1 MISKYFEPLFR
12 MCLARQNKACEQSAA
27 RILKEQEGLCE
38 VDRRLLRIFSR
49 IEEYIF
55 PTKELLE
62 ELKSSRDFFLESGS
76 AEGAFLAARLI
87 AYHYSDMGSFGLA
100 SECFEECLT
109 YGSCLDEKYQSLIF
123 AGLAKNYFSSTE
135 AKVFSPENYPEYSR
149 MAIEK
154 AGDDPLLLAEAY
166 ISHGYDLWAKL
177 LWDELLA
184 HAQKLDA
191 LLEKEGLSGMWS
203 FVSEEYVLA
212 YIGLKNYPKAL
223 EYAQALHD
231 DAMTSGREYN
241 VAIFCGNL
249 AEIYALSGQYG
260 EALTSVKRALDIG
273 KKLDALSITVDG
285 SQALIRYSLLA
296 AGLDD
301 IMPNLKELSSDM
313 DTVYKQKYQTEFNEK
328 TSAIQMDF
336 LKKEREHE
344 KQASRMKSDFLA
356 NMSHEIRTPMN
367 AISGMAELILRCDTL
382 EHAKEYAANVKNA
395 SRSLL
400 TIINDILDFSKIEAG
415 KLDIVP
421 STYQLTSVLND
432 IAGMAAV
439 WIGDKPIEFA
449 VEADSSLPFEMYG
462 DEIRIKQILL
472 NFISNAIK
480 FTQKGK
486 VTLRISGRQ
495 EDDDTIVLRASV
507 SDSGAGIRQE
517 DLPKLFTSFS
527 QVDTRKNRAKEGT
540 GLGLA
545 ICKRLTE
552 LMGGEVSVVSTYGEG
567 STFTATFP
575 QKIIGAKPMGD
586 FVQFKNNQGMEVFMS
601 GFIAP
606 KAIVLIV
613 DDNEVNL
620 AVAKGLLAPYQMEL
634 SAVTSAADCLALM
647 KKKRFDMVFMD
658 HMMPVMDGMEAT
670 KMIRQTDTKTPII
683 ALTANAVSGAR
694 ETYLQ
699 NGFNSYLTKPIE
711 LKELN
716 AVLEEYLPKELVIR
730 VENNAHVKQGVSD
743 EISRVIYLEGRH
755 KLPKLRELFAQGDVR
770 NYVIEVHALK
780 SVAMTAKQTELGEL
794 ARLHEEAG
802 KAGNWETI
810 KAGFDR
816 LTALYGDWLDSLAHF
831 AQSQPDTPLIKTSI
845 PQAEIDSL
853 FSVIKDCAGN
863 YDIDGINETVGK
875 LQSVFLSEDEIQRL
889 GKIEA
894 FAELL
899 DYENIGRR
907 C

>member
-12 MCLARQNKACEQSAA
+12 LNLARQYKECEQSVA
-27 RILKEQEGLCE
+27 RILEEQEGLSE
-38 VDRRLLRIFSR
+38 TDRKLLNIFAS
-49 IEEYIF
+49 INEHTF
-55 PTKELLE
+55 PTKALFE
-62 ELKSSRDFFLESGS
+62 ELKSAKDFFRESGS
-76 AEGAFLAARLI
+76 FEGVFLTARLI

-100 SECFEECLT
+100 NEYFEECLK
-109 YGSCLDEKYQSLIF
+109 YGNCIDEKYQSLIF
-123 AGLAKNYFSSTE
+123 AGLAKNYVSSFDSMSS
-135 AKVFSPENYPEYSR
+135 VPDSFPEYGT

-166 ISHGYDLWAKL
+166 ISHGYELWVMH

-191 LLEKEGLSGMWS
+191 LLEKEGLSVMRL
-203 FVSEEYVLA
+203 FARVEYVQA

-223 EYAQALHD
+223 EYAKAMYEHELALGH
-231 DAMTSGREYN
+231 EYN
-241 VAIFCGNL
+241 IAVFCGNL
-249 AEIYALSGQYG
+249 AEVYALNGQYR
-260 EALTSVKRALDIG
+260 EALTSVKKSLEIG
-273 KKLDALSITVDG
+273 RKLDALSMRVEFN
-285 SQALIRYSLLA
+285 QALIRYSLQS
-296 AGLDD
+296 AGLED
-301 IMPNLKELSSDM
+301 LKPTFDEMKNGM

-367 AISGMAELILRCDTL
+367 AISGMAELILRCDAVEL
-382 EHAKEYAANVKNA
+382 AKEYAANVKNA

-462 DEIRIKQILL
+462 DEIRIKQVLQ
-472 NFISNAIK
+472 NFISNAVK
-480 FTQKGK
+480 FTQTGK
-486 VTLRISGRQ
+486 VTLRISGRK
-495 EDDDTIVLRASV
+495 ESDDTIILRAGV
-507 SDSGAGIRQE
+507 SDTGAGIRQE
-517 DLPKLFTSFS
+517 DLSKLFNSFS

-552 LMGGEVSVVSTYGEG
+552 LMGGEVSVESTYGKG

-575 QKIIGAKPMGD
+575 QKIIDARPMGA
-586 FVQFKNNQGMEVFMS
+586 FVQSRNNQGLEAFMS

-606 KAIVLIV
+606 KAKVLIV

-620 AVAKGLLAPYQMEL
+620 AVAKGLLAPYQMTV
-634 SAVTSAADCLALM
+634 STVTSAADCLALLG
-647 KKKRFDMVFMD
+647 KERFDLVFMD

-670 KMIRQTDTKTPII
+670 RKIRQTDHKTPII

-899 DYENIGRR
+899 DYENIAAT
-907 C
+907 